1 MMDIP
6 ANNSRF
12 TVEHIRVTSDRSF
25 DDVADALVQ
34 QLVPFDLSG
43 LLVELAAGGDAE
55 AIRARL
61 EALVSPSG
69 LMLFGERDHGLLL
82 RLAGQQRKAVQY
94 DVGNPLFAIQ
104 MTRHDLRAGLYVP
117 LRLLLY
123 EYDTGKTCLEYDRP
137 SSLLGQFGDE
147 RIAPMAASLDRKL
160 EELAVAAMR

>member
-6 ANNSRF
+6 ASNSRF
-12 TVEHIRVTSDRSF
+12 TVEHTRVTSDRSF
-25 DDVADALVQ
+25 EDVAAALVR
-34 QLVPFDLSG
+34 QLVPFDLAG

-94 DVGNPLFAIQ
+94 DVGNPLF
-104 MTRHDLRAGLYVP
+104 
-117 LRLLLY
+117 
-123 EYDTGKTCLEYDRP
+123 
-137 SSLLGQFGDE
+137 
-147 RIAPMAASLDRKL
+147 
-160 EELAVAAMR
+160 